1 MSNTWKL
8 IVSFVVVFL
17 VAAAGSVATYDS
29 IPTWY
34 AGLTKPP
41 FNPPNWIFGPVW
53 TILYALMAVSLFL
66 VWKKKQTPHTI
77 YAKKIFFVQ
86 LGLNLLWS
94 FVFFGAHQIALALLV
109 IAALWGLILYSIIL
123 FRKINKTA
131 AYILIPYLLWVSFAT
146 ILNFSLLLLN

>member
-8 IVSFVVVFL
+8 IICFLLVFL
-17 VAAAGSVATYDS
+17 VGAGGSVATSDS
-29 IPTWY
+29 IPNWY
-34 AGLTKPP
+34 ADLTKPP

-53 TILYALMAVSLFL
+53 TLLYALMAVSLFL
-66 VWKKKQTPHTI
+66 VWKKKQTNKTI
-77 YAKKIFFVQ
+77 YARKIFFIQ

-94 FVFFGAHQIALALLV
+94 LVFFGAHQIALALLI
-109 IAALWGLILYSIIL
+109 IAALWGFILYSIIL

-146 ILNFSLLLLN
+146 VLNASLLLLN